1 MGFASFALLACAL
14 RQDAQRSFVT
24 VGKQFAWGRG
34 DDFAQS
40 FRRRR
45 PPLAYLLAGTAL
57 ASASFTPD
65 AAAVCIVSATGGF
78 ACVNTTTTNT
88 TNLNGAAA
96 ASSDRIQNFNN
107 GANITATIF
116 PAVRVDGFGL
126 NLVLSNAGGNNTI
139 GVTNDGVITTSQ
151 SVAALQLNG
160 NGGTINY
167 FGVGTVSNTTSGVAA
182 NATSGVGL
190 LITNTGAGGVN
201 IVAPGGSVIGATNGI
216 DVTTANGSIQIQN
229 LALVQGNNGA
239 GIRAITGG
247 GGITITGNSQIT
259 GLGGF
264 GILARSFGGASTI
277 ANNGNIT
284 EASAS
289 AWSRPAAHC
298 RSPAT
303 ATSPAPPAPASLP
316 TPAAVVSPFRI
327 TAISLALCRE

>member
-1 MGFASFALLACAL
+1 MIL
-14 RQDAQRSFVT
+14 RNPSAGGV
-24 VGKQFAWGRG
+24 
-34 DDFAQS
+34 
-40 FRRRR
+40 RR
-45 PPLAYLLAGTAL
+45 LAYLLAGTAL
-57 ASASFTPD
+57 ASASFTGD

-116 PAVRVDGFGL
+116 PVRVDGFGV

-167 FGVGTVSNTTSGVAA
+167 FGVGTVSNTTSGAAA

-216 DVTTANGSIQIQN
+216 DVTTANGGIQI
-229 LALVQGNNGA
+229 
-239 GIRAITGG
+239 
-247 GGITITGNSQIT
+247 
-259 GLGGF
+259 
-264 GILARSFGGASTI
+264 
-277 ANNGNIT
+277 
-284 EASAS
+284 
-289 AWSRPAAHC
+289 
-298 RSPAT
+298 
-303 ATSPAPPAPASLP
+303 
-316 TPAAVVSPFRI
+316 
-327 TAISLALCRE
+327 